1 MEDNILTAEKENIA
15 ESGSVQTPLN
25 GLSKRDLISKY
36 ETTLNENAE
45 LKEEVS
51 DLKIRI
57 ANLEKALYGQ
67 RSEKTEVIMDNGEQ
81 LSIFNEAEEAAQTT
95 VKEETVAVSG
105 HSRKKRS
112 REEILKDLPVEEVVH
127 TVEDKMCPECGAEM
141 ESVGK
146 EFQRDE
152 LVYVPA
158 KMFIRKHYT
167 ETLKCPECG
176 NESNDE
182 ASSEDI
188 AKEVFKKAE
197 CPGAMLPGSYC
208 SPELLAHIIFEKYAQ
223 AVPLYRQEKEYLAL
237 GANLSRTTMANWII
251 AAAVR
256 YAKPVYNAMKNELMQ
271 GKVIHADET
280 VVQVLHEKDR
290 KAKTQSRMW
299 VYASPK
305 ASGKYNVLFDY
316 CQTRNGMNAAAFLG
330 DYKGYI
336 VCDGYDGYNKL
347 PNVKRCGCWA
357 HARRKFVEAMPA
369 KDAGLSES
377 RAAQGVEWTN
387 KIFLLEREYENLSAE
402 EIYKQRQERLKP
414 ILDGFFAWVNEINP
428 ESDKLRRAKQYV
440 LNERK
445 YLCRCLDEADVPV
458 SNNRAENAIRPFVVG
473 RKNWL
478 FSTSE
483 RGAEASAMFYSLA
496 VTAYANGLNVEK
508 YFKDLFSS
516 GVPVMPWNESSS
528 SDNSSKE

>member
-1 MEDNILTAEKENIA
+1 MEDNAFATKRENVAESESITTPLKGLTKRELAEKY
-15 ESGSVQTPLN
+15 VTV
-25 GLSKRDLISKY
+25 
-36 ETTLNENAE
+36 LNENDE

-81 LSIFNEAEEAAQTT
+81 LSIFNEAEEEAQTT

-112 REEILKDLPVEEVVH
+112 REDILKDLPTEEVVH
-127 TVEDKMCPECGAEM
+127 TVEDKTCPECGAEM
-141 ESVGK
+141 KSVGK
-146 EFQRDE
+146 EFQHDE

-176 NESNDE
+176 NENDDE
-182 ASSEDI
+182 ASPADI

-197 CPGAMLPGSYC
+197 CPEAMLPGSYC

-256 YAKPVYNAMKNELMQ
+256 YAKPVYNAMKSELLQ
-271 GKVIHADET
+271 EKVIHADET
-280 VVQVLHEKDR
+280 VVQVLHEKGR
-290 KAKTQSRMW
+290 KARTQSRMW

-305 ASGKYNVLFDY
+305 ASGKHNVLFDY

-347 PNVKRCGCWA
+347 PDVKRCGCWA
-357 HARRKFVEAMPA
+357 HARRKFVEALPGA
-369 KDAGLSES
+369 DADLTES
-377 RAAQGVEWTN
+377 RAAQGVEWIN
-387 KIFLLEREYENLSAE
+387 RIFLLEKEYEGLSAE
-402 EIYKQRQERLKP
+402 EIQKQRQERLKP
-414 ILDGFFAWVNEINP
+414 VLDGFFAWVNEINP
-428 ESDKLRRAKQYV
+428 GSDKLRRAKQYV
-440 LNERK
+440 LNEKK
-445 YLCRCLDEADVPV
+445 YLCRCLDEANVPV

-483 RGAEASAMFYSLA
+483 KGAEASAMFYSLA
-496 VTAYANGLNVEK
+496 VTAYANGLNIEK

-516 GVPVMPWNESSS
+516 AAPVMPWNFSSA
-528 SDNSSKE
+528 SDNTSEE